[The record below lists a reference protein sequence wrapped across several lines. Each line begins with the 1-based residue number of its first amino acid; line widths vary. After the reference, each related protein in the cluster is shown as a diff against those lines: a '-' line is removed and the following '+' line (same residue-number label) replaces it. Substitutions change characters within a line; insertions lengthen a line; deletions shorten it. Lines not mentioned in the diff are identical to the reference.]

1 LQKKAKSIITAPKAQ
16 THDHPPTTGNAH
28 TKRKEKEKMRE
39 NTTKT
44 TGERRFLTSW
54 KYNAARILTE
64 LENIVKNNG
73 GTLCTTWQYS
83 TPPEWLT
90 KRKKYLIINRT
101 LEETIEKE
109 KTLLQRLEKLGKTDA
124 ARETQ
129 NKLDGLCLIDNAPRI
144 SYYADYLYIQFSLE
158 GYFYYFSMDDN
169 PFFDFHFAR
178 VKIEEGEKINQNYYL
193 QNDNKKWLYDCFFF
207 ADCAEADTREAANLI
222 FNMLLTADTCR
233 TYTDKKRG
241 KYTSIFNLE
250 G

>member
-1 LQKKAKSIITAPKAQ
+1 M
-16 THDHPPTTGNAH
+16 N
-28 TKRKEKEKMRE
+28 EKT
-39 NTTKT
+39 NTTT
-44 TGERRFLTSW
+44 AERRFLTSW
-54 KYNAARILTE
+54 KYNAARIFAE

-73 GTLCTTWQYS
+73 GELCATWQYA

-90 KRKKYLIINRT
+90 KRKKYLITNRT

-109 KTLLQRLEKLGKTDA
+109 KNLLSRLEKLGRNDA
-124 ARETQ
+124 ARETRE
-129 NKLDGLCLIDNAPRI
+129 KIDHLLSIDNAPRV
-144 SYYADYLYIQFSLE
+144 SCYADYLYIQFSLD
-158 GYFYYFSMDDN
+158 GYFYYYSMDSN

-193 QNDNKKWLYDCFFF
+193 QDDAKKWLYDCFFF

-241 KYTSIFNLE
+241 KYTSLFRLE